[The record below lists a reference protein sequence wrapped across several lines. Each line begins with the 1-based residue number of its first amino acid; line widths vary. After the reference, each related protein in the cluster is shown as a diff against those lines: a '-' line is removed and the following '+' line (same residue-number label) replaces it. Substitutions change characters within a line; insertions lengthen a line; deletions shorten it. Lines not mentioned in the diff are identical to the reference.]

1 MIGQTISHYRI
12 LEKLGGGG
20 MGVVYEAEDIT
31 LGRHVALKFLPP
43 ELSSDA
49 PALERFQREARA
61 ASALNHPNICTIHE
75 IGQQNGKYF
84 IVMELLEGSTLRDLI
99 VTKPLPSGQLLELS
113 VEIAD
118 ALEAA
123 HAKGIIHRDI
133 KPANI
138 FVTKRGHAKIL
149 DFGLAKLSPAHCG
162 GSASLGVAPTVM
174 SKANLTSPGTA
185 VGTAAY
191 MSPEQGA
198 GEELDS
204 RTDLFSFGAV
214 VYEMATAHPAFSG
227 NTSVMVFDAILHKAP
242 TSPVRLNPQ
251 LPLELEPIVN
261 KALEKDRKL
270 RYQSAAEMGVD
281 LKRLRREIDSGRTG
295 LTSALTNAA
304 VIAERRSRWKVLL
317 VCTAALMTAAILT
330 WLLRP
335 TLPPPR
341 ITGST
346 QITHDGQQKTFY
358 GQVAP
363 TVLTDGPR
371 LYIQEY
377 ANGRFIAVQVAAT
390 GGNTVP
396 VPTPFPNVA
405 LDNISPDKSEL
416 VFGSFTGSE
425 WDQPVWAL
433 PILGGSPRRLTD
445 LTGQDA
451 NWMPNGDLLI
461 SHGNELVIVGRSGGS
476 PRRFATVGDTS
487 SSAFWLRWSPDRRV
501 LRFSITSAGV
511 SSIGEVSADG
521 SNLHRWLPE
530 WHPGEEMLAGNWT
543 PDGGMFLFSAIHNGR
558 SDIWVLREKG
568 DAFHRMSPEPVQL
581 TSGPLSFYSPQPSVD
596 GKKIFVIGEQRR
608 GELVRYD
615 AKSGLLV
622 PYLSGL
628 SAREV
633 SFSPDGQWVAY
644 VSFPEGELWRCRVDG
659 SEKQQLTSAPL
670 FVFSASWS
678 PDGRQLALAAGEP
691 GKPNRLHLVPADGGS
706 PRELPVAEINVNR
719 VSWAADGNA
728 ITFQDTSRPESSI
741 FRTVDLK
748 TLHVTTLPGSEQL
761 QLIRPED
768 IPRFHELGVIAS
780 FQLYWATAET
790 DTIELVKP
798 YIDPALYEWQYPA
811 RSVLDEGGIIA
822 GASDWPVSTANV
834 FRAIYQAETRKGS
847 AGILDAR
854 QRVPREAML
863 YAYTQNAA
871 RALGE
876 QDRIGSIAPGKQAD
890 FALLDRDVLT
900 ATAEEVRDTKV
911 LWTIAGGKT
920 VYGTK
925 P

>member
-1 MIGQTISHYRI
+1 MIGETISHYRVVA
-12 LEKLGGGG
+12 KLGGGG

-49 PALERFQREARA
+49 AALERFQREARA
-61 ASALNHPNICTIHE
+61 ASALNHPNICTTHE
-75 IGQQNGKYF
+75 IGQQSGEYF
-84 IVMELLEGSTLRDLI
+84 IVMELLEGSTLRELI
-99 VTKPLPSGQLLELS
+99 LTKPLPTGQLLELS

-118 ALEAA
+118 ALDAA

-138 FVTKRGHAKIL
+138 FVTQRGHAKIL
-149 DFGLAKLSPAHCG
+149 DFGLAKLSAAPSAG
-162 GSASLGVAPTVM
+162 GASLGVAPTVI
-174 SKANLTSPGTA
+174 SEAHLTSPGTA
-185 VGTAAY
+185 VGTFAY
-191 MSPEQGA
+191 MSPEQAA
-198 GEELDS
+198 GEDLDA

-214 VYEMATAHPAFSG
+214 LYEMATARPAFSG

-242 TSPVRLNPQ
+242 TSAVRLNPQ

-270 RYQSAAEMGVD
+270 RYQSAAEVGVD
-281 LKRLRREIDSGRTG
+281 LKRLRREIDSGRT
-295 LTSALTNAA
+295 SAVSVDTTLAA
-304 VIAERRSRWKVLL
+304 GTAEEPRHSSRKLVAIAATALIAAAAFAWLFRS
-317 VCTAALMTAAILT
+317 
-330 WLLRP
+330 
-335 TLPPPR
+335 TLPLPR
-341 ITGST
+341 ITGSS

-363 TVLTDGPR
+363 TILTDGSR

-396 VPTPFPNVA
+396 IPTPFPNIA

-433 PILGGSPRRLTD
+433 PILGGSPRRLAD

-487 SSAFWLRWSPDRRV
+487 SSAYWLRWSPDGRV
-501 LRFSITSAGV
+501 LRFSMTSASV

-530 WHPGEEMLAGNWT
+530 WHAGEETLPGNWT
-543 PDGGMFLFSAIHNGR
+543 PDGKLFLFSAIHNGR
-558 SDIWVLREKG
+558 SDIWVVREKG
-568 DAFHRMSPEPVQL
+568 DVFHKVSHEPMQL
-581 TSGPLSFYSPQPSVD
+581 TSGPLSFYSPQPSGD

-633 SFSPDGQWVAY
+633 SFSRDGQWAAY

-678 PDGRQLALAAGEP
+678 PDGRQLALAAGIP
-691 GKPNRLHLVPADGGS
+691 GKPSRLHLVPADGGS
-706 PRELPVAEINVNR
+706 PRELPVAEINVGR

-728 ITFQDTSRPESSI
+728 ITFQDTSRPESSFI
-741 FRTVDLK
+741 RAVDLK
-748 TLHVTTLPGSEQL
+748 TLQVATLPGSEQL
-761 QLIRPED
+761 Q
-768 IPRFHELGVIAS
+768 IPVRSPNGRYLVACTVNGQKLMLFEFASQKWSEVASMSVGFTQWSADSNYVYFDTGYSVDPAIYRVRIADHKLERIAS
-780 FQLYWATAET
+780 LKDFRRAVTSFVDATWSGLT
-790 DTIELVKP
+790 PD
-798 YIDPALYEWQYPA
+798 
-811 RSVLDEGGIIA
+811 
-822 GASDWPVSTANV
+822 
-834 FRAIYQAETRKGS
+834 GS
-847 AGILDAR
+847 
-854 QRVPREAML
+854 P
-863 YAYTQNAA
+863 
-871 RALGE
+871 
-876 QDRIGSIAPGKQAD
+876 
-890 FALLDRDVLT
+890 LLM
-900 ATAEEVRDTKV
+900 RDTG
-911 LWTIAGGKT
+911 TQE
-920 VYGTK
+920 VYALDFDAQ
-925 P
+925 